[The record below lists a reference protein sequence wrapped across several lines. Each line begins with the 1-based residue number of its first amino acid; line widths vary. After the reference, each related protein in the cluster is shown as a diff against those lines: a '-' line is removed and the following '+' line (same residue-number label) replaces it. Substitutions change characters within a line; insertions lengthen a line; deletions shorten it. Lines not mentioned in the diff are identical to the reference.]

1 MDKITHE
8 VRLSN
13 WKEVIEQC
21 QSRPKGQTIASW
33 CEENGIGVKQY
44 YYWQRR
50 VRKKA
55 VQTAPAALLPSSPRE
70 EAQVSFAEISFP
82 QKTPA
87 SSCAAPDPVP
97 DFHPE
102 AVIRKGDLMIG
113 LQNNISDRLLDRI
126 LKGVCNA
133 V

>member
-13 WKEVIEQC
+13 WKAVIEQC
-21 QSRPKGQTIASW
+21 QSRPKGQTIACW

-70 EAQVSFAEISFP
+70 EAQVSFAEISFS
-82 QKTPA
+82 QQTQT
-87 SSCAAPDPVP
+87 SSCAAPDPVS

-102 AVIRKGDLMIG
+102 AVIRRGDLVIG
-113 LQNNISDRLLDRI
+113 LKNSISDRLLDRI
-126 LKGVCNA
+126 LEGVSHA

>member
-13 WKEVIEQC
+13 WKAVIEQC
-21 QSRPKGQTIASW
+21 QSRPKGQNIASW
-33 CEENGIGVKQY
+33 CKENGIGVKQY

-70 EAQVSFAEISFP
+70 ESQVSFAEISFS
-82 QKTPA
+82 QQTQT
-87 SSCAAPDPVP
+87 SSC
-97 DFHPE
+97 
-102 AVIRKGDLMIG
+102 MIPPTACRCRMTRDRSG
-113 LQNNISDRLLDRI
+113 ESINKEKKIVVWGIKTFNI
-126 LKGVCNA
+126 
-133 V
+133 

>member
-13 WKEVIEQC
+13 WKAVVEQC

-33 CEENGIGVKQY
+33 CEENDISVKQY

-50 VRKKA
+50 VRKNA
-55 VQTAPAALLPSSPRE
+55 VQEASAVLLPSSPSE
-70 EAQVSFAEISFP
+70 EAQVSFAEISFSA
-82 QKTPA
+82 QAQT
-87 SSCAAPDPVP
+87 SSSAIPDPVP
-97 DFHPE
+97 DFRPE
-102 AVIRKGDLMIG
+102 AIIRKGDLVIG
-113 LQNNISDRLLDRI
+113 LKNSISDRLLDRL
-126 LKGVCNA
+126 LKGVSHA

>member
-1 MDKITHE
+1 MDRITHD

-13 WKEVIEQC
+13 WKAVVEQC

-33 CEENGIGVKQY
+33 CEENDISVKQY

-70 EAQVSFAEISFP
+70 EAQVSFAEISF
-82 QKTPA
+82 
-87 SSCAAPDPVP
+87 SS
-97 DFHPE
+97 
-102 AVIRKGDLMIG
+102 
-113 LQNNISDRLLDRI
+113 
-126 LKGVCNA
+126 
-133 V
+133 

>member
-13 WKEVIEQC
+13 WKAVIEQC

-33 CEENGIGVKQY
+33 CEENGISVKQY

-50 VRKKA
+50 VRRKA
-55 VQTAPAALLPSSPRE
+55 VQEASTALLQSSPRE
-70 EAQVSFAEISFP
+70 EVPVSFAEISFP
-82 QKTPA
+82 PKTQA
-87 SSCAAPDPVP
+87 SSCAAPDPIP
-97 DFHPE
+97 DFHPD
-102 AVIRKGDLMIG
+102 AIIRKGDLVIG

-126 LKGVCNA
+126 LKGVCHA

>member
-1 MDKITHE
+1 MDTITHE
-8 VRLSN
+8 VRLLN
-13 WKEVIEQC
+13 WKAVIEQC
-21 QSRPKGQTIASW
+21 QSRPKGQTIVSW
-33 CEENGIGVKQY
+33 CEENGISVKQY

-50 VRKKA
+50 VRRKA
-55 VQTAPAALLPSSPRE
+55 VQEAPAALLPSSPRE

-82 QKTPA
+82 QKTQA

-102 AVIRKGDLMIG
+102 AVIRKGDLVIG
-113 LQNNISDRLLDRI
+113 LHNNISDRLLDRI

>member
-13 WKEVIEQC
+13 WKAVIEQC

-33 CEENGIGVKQY
+33 CQENDISVKQY

-50 VRKKA
+50 VRKNA
-55 VQTAPAALLPSSPRE
+55 VQKTPASLLPVSPGE
-70 EAQVSFAEISFP
+70 EAQISFAEISFSSQP
-82 QKTPA
+82 QA
-87 SSCAAPDPVP
+87 SSSAVPDPVP

-102 AVIRKGDLMIG
+102 AVIRKGDLVVG
-113 LQNNISDRLLDRI
+113 LKNSISDRLLDRI
-126 LKGVCNA
+126 LKGVSHA

>member
-8 VRLSN
+8 VRLLN
-13 WKEVIEQC
+13 WKAVIEQC
-21 QSRPKGQTIASW
+21 QSRPKGQTIVSW
-33 CEENGIGVKQY
+33 CEENGISVKQY

-50 VRKKA
+50 VRRKA
-55 VQTAPAALLPSSPRE
+55 VQEAPAALLPSSPRE
-70 EAQVSFAEISFP
+70 ETQVSFAEISFP
-82 QKTPA
+82 QKTQA

-102 AVIRKGDLMIG
+102 AVIRKGDLVIG
-113 LQNNISDRLLDRI
+113 LHNNISDRLLDRI

>member
-13 WKEVIEQC
+13 WKAVIEQC

-33 CEENGIGVKQY
+33 CEENGIGIKQY

-50 VRKKA
+50 IRKKA
-55 VQTAPAALLPSSPRE
+55 VQTASAALLSSSPGE
-70 EAQVSFAEISFP
+70 ESKVSFAEISFSS
-82 QKTPA
+82 QTQT
-87 SSCAAPDPVP
+87 SSCTAPDPVP

-102 AVIRKGDLMIG
+102 AVIRRGDLVIG
-113 LQNNISDRLLDRI
+113 LKNSISDRLLDRI
-126 LKGVCNA
+126 LKGVSH
-133 V
+133 VV

>member
-1 MDKITHE
+1 MDKITPE

-13 WKEVIEQC
+13 WKAVIEQC

-33 CEENGIGVKQY
+33 CQENGISAKQY

-55 VQTAPAALLPSSPRE
+55 VQETPASLLPLSPKE
-70 EAQVSFAEISFP
+70 ETKVSFAEISFP
-82 QKTPA
+82 SQTQIPSPA
-87 SSCAAPDPVP
+87 VPEPVP

-102 AVIRKGDLMIG
+102 AVIRKGDLVIG
-113 LQNNISDRLLDRI
+113 LKNSISDRLLDRI
-126 LKGVCNA
+126 LKGVSHA

>member
-8 VRLSN
+8 VRLLN
-13 WKEVIEQC
+13 WKAVIAQC
-21 QSRPKGQTIASW
+21 QSRPTGQTIVSW
-33 CEENGIGVKQY
+33 CEEHGISVKQY

-70 EAQVSFAEISFP
+70 ESQVSFAEISFS
-82 QKTPA
+82 QQTQT
-87 SSCAAPDPVP
+87 SSCAAPDPVS

-102 AVIRKGDLMIG
+102 AVIRRGDLVIG
-113 LQNNISDRLLDRI
+113 LKNSISDRLLDRI
-126 LKGVCNA
+126 LEGVSHA